1 MAKIIVIAATVAG
14 VVLGTT
20 IGAVAQSNYFPP
32 AQTYRQ
38 PGNPHYQ
45 PYMVDALQALQHA
58 RGMLGSASS
67 DKGGHR
73 VRAMT
78 AIDQAISETNAGIQY
93 SNTHG

>member
-1 MAKIIVIAATVAG
+1 MKMIFALAGAALSGAVLTAG
-14 VVLGTT
+14 V
-20 IGAVAQSNYFPP
+20 GAAAQGNYFPP

-58 RGMLGSASS
+58 RGMLGSAPL

-73 VRAMT
+73 IRAL
-78 AIDQAISETNAGIQY
+78 AAVDQAISETNAGIQY
-93 SNTHG
+93 ANTH